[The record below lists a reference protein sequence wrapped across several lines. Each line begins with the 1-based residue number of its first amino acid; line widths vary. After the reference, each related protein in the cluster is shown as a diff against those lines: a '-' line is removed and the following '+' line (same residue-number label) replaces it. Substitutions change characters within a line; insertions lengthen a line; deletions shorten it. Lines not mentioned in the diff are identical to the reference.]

1 MEDQMN
7 KKAGCKVRECLSS
20 HRREIVGGI
29 ILILA
34 ILLTILTL
42 SGLGIFG
49 MFLTGLFMC
58 CHRHIGCCC
67 KHSSSEVCDAEEGCD
82 TSATVKSAPKKTAK
96 STK

>member
-1 MEDQMN
+1 MN
-7 KKAGCKVRECLSS
+7 KKVGCKMRECLLN

-29 ILILA
+29 ILLLA

-58 CHRHIGCCC
+58 CHRHMGCCC
-67 KHSSSEVCDAEEGCD
+67 CKKSAVECCETEEVCEA
-82 TSATVKSAPKKTAK
+82 TSTVKSSPKKAVKTAK
-96 STK
+96 

>member
-1 MEDQMN
+1 MN
-7 KKAGCKVRECLSS
+7 KTVGCKMRECLSN
-20 HRREIVGGI
+20 HRREIFGGV

-58 CHRHIGCCC
+58 CHRHMGCCC
-67 KHSSSEVCDAEEGCD
+67 CKKHDPECCDTEEGSE
-82 TSATVKSAPKKTAK
+82 TNATAKNPPKKAIKSAK
-96 STK
+96 

>member
-1 MEDQMN
+1 MN
-7 KKAGCKVRECLSS
+7 KKNGCKIRECLSN

-34 ILLTILTL
+34 ILLTVLTL

-67 KHSSSEVCDAEEGCD
+67 RNSATECCDVEEVCET
-82 TSATVKSAPKKTAK
+82 TSAAKSAPKKT
-96 STK
+96 TKTTK